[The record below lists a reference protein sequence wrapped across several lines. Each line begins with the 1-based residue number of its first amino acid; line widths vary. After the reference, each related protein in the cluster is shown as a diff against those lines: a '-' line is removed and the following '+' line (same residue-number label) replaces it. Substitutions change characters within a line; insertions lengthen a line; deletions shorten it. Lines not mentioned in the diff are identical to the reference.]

1 MGRRTRSPV
10 PPRSGGPSGSDSL
23 PAPRDDWALF
33 LDIDG
38 TLIEIA
44 PTPAAVTVHP
54 ETVPLL
60 QRLVAATGGAL
71 AVVSGRPLREID
83 QLLAPLELPAA
94 GLHGLEQRDARGVV
108 SRVDPDHGALLRIR
122 DAFRELA
129 AGARGALVEDKGA
142 SLALHYRAAPEL
154 EPEALG
160 RAEALVAD
168 LGGRFHVLRGKMVIE
183 IKPADSHKGDV
194 VDAFMAEPP
203 FAGRR
208 PVFIGDD
215 VTDEDGFDAVN
226 RMGGESI
233 RVGPAKKTAAKWRV
247 ASVATL
253 RDWLSG
259 LPAAMVRQRKKGE
272 EP

>member
-1 MGRRTRSPV
+1 MN
-10 PPRSGGPSGSDSL
+10 SL
-23 PAPRDDWALF
+23 PAPRADWALF

-54 ETVPLL
+54 RTVPLL

-71 AVVSGRPLREID
+71 AVVSGRPLHEID

-108 SRVDPDHGALLRIR
+108 SCVEPDHAALLRIAN
-122 DAFRELA
+122 AFRELA
-129 AGARGALVEDKGA
+129 AGAPGALVEDKGA
-142 SLALHYRAAPEL
+142 SLALHYRAAPGL
-154 EPEALG
+154 EAEALR

-168 LGGRFHVLRGKMVIE
+168 LGGHFHLQRGKKVIE
-183 IKPADSHKGDV
+183 IKPVDSHKGDV
-194 VDAFMAEPP
+194 VDAFMVMAP

-233 RVGPAKKTAAKWRV
+233 RVGAATKTKAKWRV

-259 LPAAMVRQRKKGE
+259 LPAAMVRRGKEGE
-272 EP
+272 GPWPT